1 METVLPTPAE
11 AASVRRIAHP
21 FHTIILLAGEG
32 MLVVRS
38 AMHAEQMRTAVNLN
52 RVHMYERTMLTEW
65 LGLGFVLLGVWLA
78 RADFST
84 VLGERWRSARAVLR
98 DIGLGVAFSIVS
110 TMVLS
115 MLQPHEGGGGD
126 RAVQF
131 LLPQGSFEM
140 TLWVALSITAGIC
153 EEAIYRG
160 YLQRQFIALTKN
172 VPAGI
177 VISGV
182 AFGLAHSYQ
191 GWRLAIV
198 IGLEGVMLGVMAHW
212 RKSVRPGM
220 VAHAFK
226 DALAPMLMS
235 MMRH

>member
-1 METVLPTPAE
+1 MTVSSTKADSS
-11 AASVRRIAHP
+11 SVLRIAHP
-21 FHTIILLAGEG
+21 LHTVLLLAAEG
-32 MLVVRS
+32 VLVVRS
-38 AMHAEQMRTAVNLN
+38 AMHAEQMRSAVNLN

-65 LGLGFVLLGVWLA
+65 LGFAFVILGVWLA
-78 RADFST
+78 GSDFAT
-84 VLGERWRSARAVLR
+84 VLGERWHSARAVLR

-115 MLQPHEGGGGD
+115 MLQPHESGEN

-131 LLPQGSFEM
+131 LLPHGGYEM
-140 TLWVALSITAGIC
+140 ALWVALSITAGIC

-160 YLQRQFIALTKN
+160 YLQRQFTALTKN

-198 IGLEGVMLGVMAHW
+198 IGLEGMMLGAMAQW

-226 DALAPMLMS
+226 DSLAPMLMTA
-235 MMRH
+235 MKH

>member
-1 METVLPTPAE
+1 MVTVSSAK
-11 AASVRRIAHP
+11 ADSSSVRRIAHP
-21 FHTIILLAGEG
+21 LHTVVLLAGEG
-32 MLVVRS
+32 VLVVRG
-38 AMHAEQMRTAVNLN
+38 AMHAEQMRSAVNLN
-52 RVHMYERTMLTEW
+52 RVHMYERTMLAEW
-65 LGLGFVLLGVWLA
+65 LGFAFVLFGVWLA
-78 RADFST
+78 GSDFAP
-84 VLGERWRSARAVLR
+84 VLGERWHSAGSVLR

-115 MLQPHEGGGGD
+115 MLQPHGGGDD

-131 LLPQGSFEM
+131 LLPHGSYEM
-140 TLWVALSITAGIC
+140 ALWVAVSITAGIC
-153 EEAIYRG
+153 EETIYRG
-160 YLQRQFIALTKN
+160 YLQRQFTALTKN

-177 VISGV
+177 VISGA

-198 IGLEGVMLGVMAHW
+198 IGLEGMMLGAMAQW

-226 DALAPMLMS
+226 DSLAPMLMAS
-235 MMRH
+235 MRH